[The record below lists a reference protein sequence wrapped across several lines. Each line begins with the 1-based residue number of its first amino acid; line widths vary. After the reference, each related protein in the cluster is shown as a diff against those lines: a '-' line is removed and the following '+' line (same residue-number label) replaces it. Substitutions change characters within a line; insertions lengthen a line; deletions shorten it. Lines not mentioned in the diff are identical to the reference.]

1 MSNNIPQTTVFETD
15 LLIIGGGSAGLWAAN
30 RFKDILPARDV
41 LIVDKGPCDWGG
53 LMAMAGGDFEAVLP
67 GDSIDS
73 WLEDFVYYFD
83 GLCDQEEMEAVLQ
96 HSAARLRDYQNYGCE
111 FLPNGDKALKS
122 VPQRGL
128 DHVKLYPAKLKGRGG
143 ENMVKSLI
151 KQMNAKQVKRVGRVL
166 ITDLL
171 LQGERAVG
179 AVGFDSM
186 TGGLQVFKAQAV
198 LAAWGVGGWK
208 TSYGKNTP
216 TGESVGMA
224 WRAGAQFRDF
234 EFSRVWNVPRHF
246 SWEGQ
251 TTLMPLGGRFV
262 NAQGEAFMQKYSP
275 ILGANTDPHFT
286 TIAMAMETRAG
297 RGPIYF
303 DISAINPD
311 DLALVKP
318 QNGWQARNYN
328 KLQALGMD
336 LFKENTEWVPQ
347 MTISHGGLDADVQGR
362 TNVPGLFAAGT
373 ARSTEPGVYAG
384 GFALMTTSVTGY
396 LAGEAIAEFLQNS
409 PEITKHPEPDAAY
422 QQRLYAP
429 LGKKGQSPKSVLTKI
444 QTIMFPHDVSIIKNE
459 GALRRA
465 LGQLEDIRENDL
477 PTMAAP
483 DFHYLL
489 KLKEV
494 EGVALVS
501 ELYLRASLERRETR
515 AGHFREDFPHR
526 KPEMLAWQV
535 LSRTAAGGVQHS
547 WKPVPLE
554 RYKIP
559 VTRYY
564 QDNFVFPSS
573 ERL

>member
-1 MSNNIPQTTVFETD
+1 MSKHIPQAKVLETD
-15 LLIIGGGSAGLWAAN
+15 VLIIGGGSAGLWAAN
-30 RFKDILPARDV
+30 RFKELMPSRDV

-67 GDSIDS
+67 GDSVDS
-73 WLEDFVYYFD
+73 WLADLVYYFD
-83 GLCDQEEMEAVLQ
+83 GLCDQEEMEAVLEQ
-96 HSAARLRDYQNYGCE
+96 SAARLRDYQTYGCE
-111 FLPNGDKALKS
+111 FLPKTDNILKS

-128 DHVKLYPAKLKGRGG
+128 DHVKLYPAKIKGRGG
-143 ENMVKSLI
+143 ENMVRCLI
-151 KQMNAKQVKRVGRVL
+151 KQMDDKKVKRVGRVL

-171 LQGERAVG
+171 LEGKRAVG
-179 AVGFDSM
+179 AVGFDTM
-186 TGGLQVFKAQAV
+186 TGTPQVFKAQVV

-216 TGESVGMA
+216 TGESIAMA
-224 WRAGAQFRDF
+224 WRAGAAFRDF

-262 NAQGEAFMQKYSP
+262 NALGEAFMEKYSP
-275 ILGANTDPHFT
+275 VLGANTDPHFT
-286 TIAMAMETRAG
+286 TIAMAMEMRAG

-303 DISAINPD
+303 DISAIKSA

-318 QNGWQARNYN
+318 QNGWQARNYE
-328 KLQALGMD
+328 KLKALGMD
-336 LFKENTEWVPQ
+336 LFKDNTEWVPQ

-362 TNVPGLFAAGT
+362 TNILGLFAAGT

-384 GFALMTTSVTGY
+384 GFALMNTAVTGY
-396 LAGEAIAEFLQNS
+396 LAAAGIAEFLQNAPPVS
-409 PEITKHPEPDAAY
+409 KHPEPDEAY
-422 QQRLYAP
+422 WQHLYAP
-429 LGKKGQSPKSVLTKI
+429 LGRKGITPKAVLTKI
-444 QTIMFPHDVSIIKNE
+444 QAIMFPHDVSIIKSD

-465 LGQLEDIRENDL
+465 LAQLEHIREHDIPL
-477 PTMAAP
+477 MAAP
-483 DFHYLL
+483 DTHYLL

-494 EGVALVS
+494 EGIALVS

-526 KPEMLAWQV
+526 NSEMLAWQ
-535 LSRTAAGGVQHS
+535 LLCRSPRGGVDHI
-547 WKPVPLE
+547 WKPVPLD

-564 QDNFVFPSS
+564 QDNFVFDHADHS
-573 ERL
+573 

>member
-1 MSNNIPQTTVFETD
+1 MSRHIQQTNVVETD
-15 LLIIGGGSAGLWAAN
+15 VLIIGGGSAGLWAAN
-30 RFKDILPARDV
+30 RFKELMPSRNV

-67 GDSIDS
+67 GDSIDA
-73 WLEDFVYYFD
+73 WLEDFVCYFD
-83 GLCDQEEMEAVLQ
+83 GLCDQEEMEAVLR
-96 HSAARLRDYQNYGCE
+96 HSAARLHDYQTYGCE
-111 FLPNGDKALKS
+111 FLHSADNSLKS

-128 DHVKLYPAKLKGRGG
+128 DHVKLYPAKIKGRGG
-143 ENMVKSLI
+143 ENMVKNLI
-151 KQMNAKQVKRVGRVL
+151 KQMDAKNVTRIGRVL

-171 LQGERAVG
+171 LQDKRAVG
-179 AVGFDSM
+179 AVGFDTR
-186 TGGLQVFKAQAV
+186 TGVLQVFKAQAV

-216 TGESVGMA
+216 TGESVSMA
-224 WRAGAQFRDF
+224 WRAGAKLRDF
-234 EFSRVWNVPRHF
+234 EFARVWNVPRHF

-262 NAQGEAFMQKYSP
+262 NALGEAFMERYSP
-275 ILGANTDPHFT
+275 VLGANTDPHFT

-303 DISAINPD
+303 DISGIKSS
-311 DLALVKP
+311 DLALIKP
-318 QNGWQARNYN
+318 QNGWQARNYE
-328 KLQALGMD
+328 KLKALGMD
-336 LFKENTEWVPQ
+336 LFKDNTEWVPQ

-362 TNVPGLFAAGT
+362 TNVLGLFAAGT

-396 LAGEAIAEFLQNS
+396 LAGEAIASFIQNT
-409 PEITKHPEPDAAY
+409 PAVVRHPEPDDSY
-422 QQRLYAP
+422 QQLLYAP
-429 LGKKGQSPKSVLTKI
+429 LRRKGISPKSVLTKI
-444 QTIMFPHDVSIIKNE
+444 QSIMFPHDVSIIKNE

-465 LGQLEDIRENDL
+465 LAQIEDIRENDL
-477 PTMAAP
+477 PSMAAP
-483 DFHYLL
+483 DMHYLL

-526 KPEMLAWQV
+526 NLDMLAWQV
-535 LSRTAAGGVQHS
+535 LCQTPEGGVEHT
-547 WKPVPLE
+547 WKPVPQE

-564 QDNFVFPSS
+564 QDNFVFTPA
-573 ERL
+573 EVK